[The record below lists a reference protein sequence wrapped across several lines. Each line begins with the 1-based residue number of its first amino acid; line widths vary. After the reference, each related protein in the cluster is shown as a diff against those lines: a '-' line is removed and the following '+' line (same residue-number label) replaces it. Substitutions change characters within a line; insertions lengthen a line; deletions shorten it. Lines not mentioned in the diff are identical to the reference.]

1 MYEIPC
7 GDGFGF
13 ACAAALGMAGLYAVP
28 QNVSALGPSKAKDKS
43 AFELCKC
50 TGHCNPAHLL
60 LGV

>member
-13 ACAAALGMAGLYAVP
+13 ACAAALGIAGLHAVP

-43 AFELCKC
+43 AFELCVH
-50 TGHCNPAHLL
+50 GL
-60 LGV
+60 